1 MLLRFLWH
9 NIPLKGRR
17 LGYIMTQ
24 QSILITGCSS
34 GIGRDAAIAL
44 QKRGWLVIASCR
56 KQQDC
61 DALRTKYGLDTVLI
75 DYEKPATIESGLAAA
90 LNITGGR
97 LDVLFNN
104 GAYAIPAAVE
114 DLPTDALRSIFE
126 ANFFGWH
133 SLTRAVIPLMRAQNS
148 GRIIQ
153 NSSVLGFAAMRF
165 RGAYN
170 ATKFALEGL
179 TDTMRLELYGSGIKI
194 ILIEP
199 GPIRTRIRENAY
211 IQFQRWIK
219 WEGTALE
226 PIYRKGLIPRL
237 SAIDPPKDTF
247 ELQVDAVTKAVIHAA
262 ESKQPKLRYRI
273 TLATSLMMVA
283 KRILSSR
290 ALDALARRI

>member
-1 MLLRFLWH
+1 MMAR
-9 NIPLKGRR
+9 
-17 LGYIMTQ
+17 

-34 GIGRDAAIAL
+34 GIGLDAAITM
-44 QKRGWLVIASCR
+44 QKRGWLVVASCR

-61 DALRTKYGLDTVLI
+61 DVLRTQYGLDTVLI
-75 DYEKPATIESGLAAA
+75 DYEKPETIETGLADA
-90 LNITGGR
+90 LVKTGGR

-114 DLPTDALRSIFE
+114 DLPTDALRAIFE

-133 SLTRAVIPLMRAQNS
+133 SLTRAVIPFMRQQNS

-179 TDTMRLELYGSGIKI
+179 TDTMRLELHGSGIKM
-194 ILIEP
+194 ILVEP

-226 PIYRKGLIPRL
+226 ARYRKGLIPRL

-262 ESKQPKLRYRI
+262 ESKRPKLRYRV
-273 TLATSLMMVA
+273 TTATSLMMIA

-290 ALDALARRI
+290 ALDAVARRM